1 MDIENPKDELLES
14 INLSKSV
21 ATNPT
26 HKSKAYTH
34 TIPTNNYKIKI
45 NTMLLIVA
53 SKN

>member
-21 ATNPT
+21 ATKST
-26 HKSKAYTH
+26 HKNKAYTH
-34 TIPTNNYKIKI
+34 TIPTNNNKIKI
-45 NTMLLIVA
+45 NTMLFIVA